1 MGYDMSIVGEMP
13 EAERLAK
20 EAAELEWNTAVA
32 KRDAIG
38 FTYGVDWQAKR
49 EIPEYAA
56 AQKVVMA
63 AYDKMNS
70 ADTHYFRL
78 NIWGMGK
85 ARAGMYEAGMIF
97 DGQQNDEW
105 PTYSP
110 PTSAEG
116 GKEGL
121 LQAED
126 DYDREYDA
134 LCEPIRAQH
143 PDGDDTIPSF
153 KFGSNDGW
161 LVTPEECRAALRAW
175 QEHKAKLDAN
185 DVLATYGEDGQE
197 ETSVFDA
204 EWWPEWI
211 EFIERASHRGGFKVW

>member
-1 MGYDMSIVGEMP
+1 MGYDMNIVGEMP
-13 EAERLAK
+13 EAEAIAK
-20 EAAELEWNTAVA
+20 EAAEAEWNAAIRT
-32 KRDAIG
+32 RDAIAP
-38 FTYGVDWQAKR
+38 DASWPEKR

-56 AQKVVMA
+56 AQEVCEA
-63 AYDKMNS
+63 AYEKMNA

-85 ARAGMYEAGMIF
+85 ARVGMYEAGMIF
-97 DGQQNDEW
+97 DGQADNEW
-105 PTYSP
+105 PEYSP

-121 LQAED
+121 LAAED
-126 DYDREYDA
+126 DYDRKYDE

-143 PDGDDTIPSF
+143 PEGGDTIPSF

-161 LVTPEECRAALRAW
+161 HVTPEECHAAVVAW
-175 QEHKAKLDAN
+175 REHKAKLDAG
-185 DVLATYGEDGQE
+185 DALAILDEDGE

-204 EWWPEWI
+204 QWWPEWI
-211 EFIERASHRGGFKVW
+211 EFIDRASKRGGFKVW